1 VSPRYANYRRLAQ
14 HTSQRPPIVC
24 ETLSTIGCIRRT
36 RLVYSGG
43 TADLGIAVPLAG
55 ALTAPMVAG
64 SGTPVG
70 KFDMRLLLGIGSGL
84 SLSRLA
90 GAGVSGLERADE
102 VDEPPPYTT
111 GG

>member
-1 VSPRYANYRRLAQ
+1 
-14 HTSQRPPIVC
+14 
-24 ETLSTIGCIRRT
+24 
-36 RLVYSGG
+36 
-43 TADLGIAVPLAG
+43 
-55 ALTAPMVAG
+55 MVAG